1 MEHTQL
7 EELKKLAQEHIQ
19 NATDTNALN
28 DIRVKYLGK
37 KGEITTMLKAMKDL
51 SPEERPKFG
60 QMVNAIREQ
69 IEIELN
75 QHMTELQEKAKE
87 VRMAAETID
96 VTLPAKKMAYGHAH
110 PNTRALEEVEKI
122 FVGMGYE
129 VVEGPEVEYDENNFE
144 KLNIPAGHP
153 ARDEQDTFYINN
165 NI

>member
-1 MEHTQL
+1 MENTQL

-19 NATDTNALN
+19 NAKDTNALN

-110 PNTRALEEVEKI
+110 PNTRALEEVE
-122 FVGMGYE
+122 
-129 VVEGPEVEYDENNFE
+129 
-144 KLNIPAGHP
+144 
-153 ARDEQDTFYINN
+153 
-165 NI
+165 